1 MEELISKKELLELTG
16 ISYGQLYRWKRKN
29 LIPEDWFMK
38 KSSFTGQETFFPKDK
53 ILDRLKQIMDMKED
67 VSLDDLAERFSPS
80 MPEEMIISGE
90 DIARRNIVSK
100 DIFTLYTNMYP
111 GKKEFNFQ
119 DLLYM
124 EMVSE
129 LIEKRKLSLEDAEK
143 AIRIVADNYSELK
156 DKDPAISI
164 FRKLGVT
171 MVFLHRSEGYL
182 KADVDAV
189 VSGYSLRTAVENLKH
204 RLG

>member
-1 MEELISKKELLELTG
+1 MEDLISKKELLELTG

-29 LIPEDWFMK
+29 LIPEDWFIK
-38 KSSFTGQETFFPKDK
+38 KSSYTGQETFFQKDRM
-53 ILDRLKQIMDMKED
+53 LERVKQIMEMKDD

-80 MPEEMIISGE
+80 MPEEMVISGE
-90 DIARRNIVSK
+90 DIKLRNIVSK
-100 DIFTLYTNMYP
+100 DILALYTNMYQ
-111 GKKEFNFQ
+111 GKKEFTFQ

-129 LIEKRKLSLEDAEK
+129 LIEKRNLSLEDAEK
-143 AIRIVADNYSELK
+143 AIRIVSENYGELK

-171 MVFLHRSEGYL
+171 MVFLHRSDGYL
-182 KADVDAV
+182 KADVDAI
-189 VSGYSLRTAVENLKH
+189 VSSYSLRTAVENLKH
-204 RLG
+204 KLG